1 MAAIA
6 NELEKWWRDYGGYAP
21 SGRVAAVATAIEI
34 GGGNGVRQ

>member
-6 NELEKWWRDYGGYAP
+6 DELEKWWRDYGGYAP
-21 SGRVAAVATAIEI
+21 SVGVAAVAMAIEK